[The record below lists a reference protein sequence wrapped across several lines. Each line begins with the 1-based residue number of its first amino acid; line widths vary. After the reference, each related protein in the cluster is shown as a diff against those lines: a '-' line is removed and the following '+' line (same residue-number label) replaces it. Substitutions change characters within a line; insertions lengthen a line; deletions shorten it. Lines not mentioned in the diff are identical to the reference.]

1 MKTTKNYCY
10 RLQEME
16 PEEPKVESVESTPEP
31 TTPEEK
37 NEVVEENEETPGMIH
52 IHKQLF
58 HRRRRKAS
66 RGKEGKCSQK
76 EEGKERE
83 SNHRLS

>member
-1 MKTTKNYCY
+1 
-10 RLQEME
+10 ME

-37 NEVVEENEETPGMIH
+37 NEVVEENKEPTGMIH
-52 IHKQLF
+52 IHKQWF
-58 HRRRRKAS
+58 HRRGRKTA
-66 RGKEGKCSQK
+66 RGKEGKRSQK

-83 SNHRLS
+83 SSHRLS

>member
-16 PEEPKVESVESTPEP
+16 PEEPKVESVENTPEP
-31 TTPEEK
+31 TTSEEK

-52 IHKQLF
+52 IHKQ
-58 HRRRRKAS
+58 
-66 RGKEGKCSQK
+66 
-76 EEGKERE
+76 
-83 SNHRLS
+83 